1 MFIYNVQFSNNIYA
15 NDQRYFKVH
24 ISLLFQLSISK
35 EQNENKSVR
44 LE

>member
-1 MFIYNVQFSNNIYA
+1 MFIYNVQLSNNMYVS
-15 NDQRYFKVH
+15 DQRYFKVR